1 MGVREP
7 DLSYLLDT
15 HVWIWS
21 QLTPEKL
28 GPDTQRLLLDSQQS
42 LYISTVSTL
51 ELSRLRE
58 AGRVSLSVT
67 IEDWIRISSQAL
79 DLRTI
84 ELSHAH
90 SIESYSLPPEFHK
103 DPADRMLVATARVEA
118 LTLITADQRILDYD
132 HVGTYDARL

>member
-1 MGVREP
+1 MGVRKP

-21 QLTPEKL
+21 QLAPEN
-28 GPDTQRLLLDSQQS
+28 
-42 LYISTVSTL
+42 
-51 ELSRLRE
+51 
-58 AGRVSLSVT
+58 
-67 IEDWIRISSQAL
+67 QAL

-103 DPADRMLVATARVEA
+103 DPADRMLAATARVEG

-132 HVGTYDARL
+132 HVQAYDARL